1 MDRRDFL
8 YQSLSSAGFILL
20 SSCSSQKRTN
30 TVDAPA
36 LFLNGH
42 GHEKSVSKNGY
53 AQNYCSDGKI
63 YVSKIHGEHY
73 TIDTP
78 CKGHE
83 VSVHPLNH
91 NLIFSTS
98 KWGEEA
104 FLLDLS
110 KRRLQPVIAESGHL
124 FYGHNF
130 FSTDG
135 RLVMSTMTD
144 ESTRQGYISI
154 RETSSLKEIRR
165 IKTFGERPHQARWFK
180 EDQIVAVI
188 NSHKNKNA
196 PNNCSLL
203 NLVDFSTGNLI
214 RSFPMTV
221 PNYSHF
227 SLDHHN
233 NLATVFRVA
242 SEGKERLYESINLEN
257 GAQSVS
263 LEFEIPKAPPVE
275 SLSHTL
281 LVNESIAIV
290 TVTGLFELLI
300 WDYKKNEILNI
311 IKTDEIPK
319 GIAHNLQRN
328 ELYVSLSGINSN
340 TLNTYELKSF
350 LMGQKRILHSN
361 HIGNGSHL
369 TVI

>member
-8 YQSLSSAGFILL
+8 YQSLGSAGVILL
-20 SSCSSQKRTN
+20 SGCSGQKWTN
-30 TVDAPA
+30 AVTTPA
-36 LFLNGH
+36 MFLNGH

-63 YVSKIHGEHY
+63 YVSKIKGEHY

-83 VSVHPLNH
+83 ISVHPLSR

-110 KRRLQPVIAESGHL
+110 KRSLIPVIAESGHL

-135 RLVMSTMTD
+135 KLVMSTMTD

-196 PNNCSLL
+196 SGNCSLL
-203 NLVDFSTGNLI
+203 NLVDFKTGNLI
-214 RSFPMTV
+214 KSFPMSM

-227 SLDHHN
+227 SLDNHH

-242 SEGKERLYESINLEN
+242 SAGKERLYESINLEN
-257 GAQSVS
+257 GVQSDS
-263 LEFEIPKAPPVE
+263 LEFEIPKEPPVE

-281 LVNESIAIV
+281 LVGESTAIV

-300 WDYKKNEILNI
+300 WDYKKNKILNI

-319 GIAHNLQRN
+319 GVAHNLQRN

-340 TLNTYELKSF
+340 TLNTYDLKSF
-350 LMGQKRILHSN
+350 LGGQKKVIHSN